1 MQIRFIFLKRNVNIP
16 TKVLDETIIQSKE
29 ALINE
34 MLSSDDKDKK
44 GNYYMEIPYDT
55 DITIND
61 ETLDITEGGETVSTE
76 VINVIQALT
85 KNIQVL
91 NSLRGSDCAISTRLG
106 ITALLNDDF
115 YKIYKNSVIWPTKKR
130 SA

>member
-55 DITIND
+55 DITISD

-91 NSLRGSDCAISTRLG
+91 NSLRE
-106 ITALLNDDF
+106 ALIVQFQL
-115 YKIYKNSVIWPTKKR
+115 V
-130 SA
+130 

>member
-61 ETLDITEGGETVSTE
+61 ETLDITEGGETVSSE

-91 NSLRGSDCAISTRLG
+91 NSLRE
-106 ITALLNDDF
+106 ALIVQFQL
-115 YKIYKNSVIWPTKKR
+115 V
-130 SA
+130 

>member
-91 NSLRGSDCAISTRLG
+91 NSLRE
-106 ITALLNDDF
+106 ALIVQFQL
-115 YKIYKNSVIWPTKKR
+115 V
-130 SA
+130 

>member
-1 MQIRFIFLKRNVNIP
+1 
-16 TKVLDETIIQSKE
+16 
-29 ALINE
+29 

-91 NSLRGSDCAISTRLG
+91 NSLRE
-106 ITALLNDDF
+106 ALIVQFQL
-115 YKIYKNSVIWPTKKR
+115 V
-130 SA
+130 